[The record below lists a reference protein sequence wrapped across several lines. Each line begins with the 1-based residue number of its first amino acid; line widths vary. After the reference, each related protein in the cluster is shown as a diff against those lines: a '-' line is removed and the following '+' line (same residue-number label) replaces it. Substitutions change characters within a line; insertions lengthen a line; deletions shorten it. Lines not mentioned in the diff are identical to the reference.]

1 MAISDTAPEIAAMQ
15 SRIHMSMT
23 GEQRLLLAL
32 EISYYSHELM
42 KQGIR
47 DSHPEWSEEQVAREF
62 RVCLFAPRPVPL
74 GL

>member
-1 MAISDTAPEIAAMQ
+1 MAISDTTPEIAAMQ
-15 SRIHMSMT
+15 SRIQMSMT

-32 EISYYSHELM
+32 EISHYSHELM

-47 DSHPEWSEEQVAREF
+47 DRHPEWSEDQVAREF
-62 RVCLFAPRPVPL
+62 RTYLFAPRPVPL